1 MGLTNRLF
9 QEKGNLSLKEN
20 EVGTNLINHDYH
32 LTKASRVIALGK
44 LTSTE
49 IYSILILKVQSKPSS
64 NIYFKNLFNYDDID
78 RTAIHTLP
86 RLVTHNTYVRSFQYK
101 ILK

>member
-49 IYSILILKVQSKPSS
+49 IYSILILKVQSKPSYLYAATPS
-64 NIYFKNLFNYDDID
+64 CPEHLHEVFSIQNLKWYPTF
-78 RTAIHTLP
+78 
-86 RLVTHNTYVRSFQYK
+86 
-101 ILK
+101 